1 VRSEKKIRSFW
12 VIVIL
17 SLIVFLIDG
26 LIPTGYAAWLLYFI
40 PLLISSNERPG
51 KIYYITVICTALIV
65 VGTFVPEVSLPDSLQ
80 MINRVAGIVALWIVA
95 VDISEKS
102 RFARKLKEAE
112 ERLRHALN
120 AAQMV
125 AWEYDPATLKV
136 TFSKNAEKVLDLPRK
151 LENSNQGY
159 NLIHPDDVERHREL
173 VTNAIETGGSYV
185 SIYRH
190 VHGELIIWLEEH
202 GRATINQAGK
212 TTRLVGVV
220 QNITERKQA
229 ELALSERTRELNAIL
244 SSVQDYVY
252 ILDRQ
257 GRFVFANKKLLDH
270 WGMSAGQALGK
281 SMHDLQYPAEVINTF
296 MNGIR
301 QVLQT
306 GKTSTSIT
314 HYAGSSDTEG
324 IYENILAP
332 VYEKNSTIEL
342 VAGSSRDIT
351 DRMKAEEALQRRTE
365 ELGAVNHDLESFSY
379 SVSHD
384 LRNPLYTIGK
394 FADFLL
400 EDHVDCLDK
409 NGREYLNRINEGVKK
424 MTGLI
429 DNILILF
436 RLGRQEMHLENVD
449 LSFRVQE
456 YLLELMNLEPE
467 RKVELNIPEKIQAE
481 ADPRLIHLAL
491 ENLLR
496 NSWKFASG
504 KAVTVI
510 EFGVADQ
517 NGPAYYVRDNGI
529 GFDMNNK
536 EKLFQPF
543 MRLHA
548 EKEFEGTGIGLSI
561 VQRVINRHGGKIWA
575 VGEPGKGATF
585 YFTLG
590 KNNKK
595 MLS

>member
-1 VRSEKKIRSFW
+1 M
-12 VIVIL
+12 
-17 SLIVFLIDG
+17 
-26 LIPTGYAAWLLYFI
+26 
-40 PLLISSNERPG
+40 
-51 KIYYITVICTALIV
+51 V
-65 VGTFVPEVSLPDSLQ
+65 VGTFVPVVSLPDSLQ
-80 MINRVAGIVALWIVA
+80 LINRVAGIVALWIVA
-95 VDISEKS
+95 IDISEKS

-120 AAQMV
+120 AARMV

-136 TFSKNAEKVLDLPRK
+136 TLSENAEKVLDLAK
-151 LENSNQGY
+151 KHENSNQGY

-173 VTNAIETGGSYV
+173 VTKAIETGGSYV
-185 SIYRH
+185 SVYRH
-190 VHGELIIWLEEH
+190 VHDELIIWLEEH
-202 GRATINQAGK
+202 GRATIDQAGK
-212 TTRLVGVV
+212 TIRLAGVV

-229 ELALSERTRELNAIL
+229 ELALTERTRELNAIL

-257 GRFVFANKKLLDH
+257 GRFVFANKKLLDL

-281 SMHDLQYPAEVINTF
+281 SMHDLQYSAEVIDTF

-314 HYAGSSDTEG
+314 HYTGPSDTEG
-324 IYENILAP
+324 YFENILAP
-332 VYEKNSTIEL
+332 VFEKNTSIEL
-342 VAGSSRDIT
+342 VAGSSRNIT
-351 DRMKAEEALQRRTE
+351 DRLKAEEALQRRTE
-365 ELGAVNHDLESFSY
+365 ELAAVNHDLESFSY

-400 EDHVDCLDK
+400 EDHVDCLDQ
-409 NGREYLNRINEGVKK
+409 NGRDYLHRINEGVKK

-436 RLGRQEMHLENVD
+436 RLSRQEMHLKNVD
-449 LSFRVQE
+449 LSSRVLE
-456 YLLELMNLEPE
+456 YLMELRNLEPE
-467 RKVELNIPEKIQAE
+467 RKVEFTIPAKIHAK
-481 ADPRLIHLAL
+481 ADPRLILLAL

-496 NSWKFASG
+496 NSWKFTSM
-504 KAVTVI
+504 KAVTLI
-510 EFGVADQ
+510 EFGVADH
-517 NGPAYYVRDNGI
+517 NGPVYFVRDNGI
-529 GFDMNNK
+529 GFDMKNK
-536 EKLFQPF
+536 ENLFQPF
-543 MRLHA
+543 MRLHG
-548 EKEFEGTGIGLSI
+548 EKEFGGTGIGLSI

-575 VGEPGKGATF
+575 VGEPEKGATF

-590 KNNKK
+590 KINKNINLNSK
-595 MLS
+595 KTHTI